1 MLTGNV
7 GMTRVGRERYPDLLA
22 TIVAATQRSVSERM
36 EACQPRTLELTA
48 AERCPRAEAF
58 REALIC
64 ADRYNVMAEC
74 KRRSPS
80 RGILRSDYCPE
91 TIAKGY
97 VAGGAVALSVLT
109 EPAFFDGKLVHLT
122 KVRAAVDVPLLQK
135 DFFVS
140 KYQLLE
146 ARAVGAD
153 AVLLIVAA
161 LTDHELRDLLFEARN
176 QGLAALVEVHDVVE
190 LTRALEA
197 GATIVGVN
205 NRNLRTLEV
214 DLATSRTLIAQIPDT
229 VVTVVESGLK
239 GVADLV
245 SLREAGYDA
254 FLIGESLMTRDD
266 PGKALR
272 ELLAGAI
279 ATARSPRA
287 SGGTHSRVT

>member
-1 MLTGNV
+1 MLTGSV
-7 GMTRVGRERYPDLLA
+7 GMRRVGRERCPDLLA
-22 TIVAATQRSVSERM
+22 TIVAATQRAVSERM
-36 EACQPRTLELTA
+36 EVCQPRMLELTA
-48 AERCPRAEAF
+48 AERCPRAEEF
-58 REALIC
+58 REALTC

-80 RGILRSDYCPE
+80 RGILRSDYCLE
-91 TIAKGY
+91 TIARGY

-122 KVRAAVDVPLLQK
+122 QVRAAVDVPLLQK

-146 ARAVGAD
+146 ARAAGAD

-161 LTDHELRDLLFEARN
+161 LTDHELRGLLFEASR
-176 QGLAALVEVHDVVE
+176 QGLAALVEVHDAVE

-197 GATIVGVN
+197 GATMVGIN

-214 DLATSRTLIAQIPDT
+214 DLTTSRTLIAQIPDT

-239 GVADLV
+239 GAADLV
-245 SLREAGYDA
+245 SLRKDGYDS

-266 PGKALR
+266 PGKALL
-272 ELLAGAI
+272 ELLADVI
-279 ATARSPRA
+279 ATGCGPRA
-287 SGGTHSRVT
+287 SG